1 MEDRNC
7 VPSAFIFDMLAKVF
21 DPETLLER
29 GREAREAGRPD
40 EASDLFLQAVAEA
53 RWAGKPALLVHALM
67 TQGRAARS
75 MKRLE
80 AALHSFHEAAA
91 LCSGNGGV
99 EAEALLEIAAVLREQ
114 EKTAE
119 AKAAYHR
126 ALDRIQSNPIA
137 SPFDEARCLHKVWRP
152 LKKQRTRR
160 RPCYFGRARH
170 RSTPPPRLT
179 TAAPNVSNTLH
190 FCSVAKSGF

>member
-126 ALDRIQSNPIA
+126 ALDRIQSNPVA
-137 SPFDEARCLHKVWRP
+137 SSFDEARCLQGLATLEEATNPEEAVLLWQGATS
-152 LKKQRTRR
+152 L
-160 RPCYFGRARH
+160 Y
-170 RSTPPPRLT
+170 
-179 TAAPNVSNTLH
+179 AAAQAHDRCAECQQHLA
-190 FCSVAKSGF
+190 FLQCS